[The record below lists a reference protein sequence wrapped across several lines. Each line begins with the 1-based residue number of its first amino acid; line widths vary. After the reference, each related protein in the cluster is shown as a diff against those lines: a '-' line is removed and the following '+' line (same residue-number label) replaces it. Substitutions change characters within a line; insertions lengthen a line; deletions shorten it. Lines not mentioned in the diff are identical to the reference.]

1 MRRRGAWTFGCVCAW
16 LLTAALLAPPAS
28 AHHAESFQACWW
40 LPWEKECEGHRT
52 VVWVAVEVV
61 LRGVV
66 KPTHHNYEAELWR
79 RAPCTG
85 TWRLFKEGI
94 EIHRWG
100 GMVWRWETS
109 EADANIECTYGFQF
123 RIPGHGRSNKVRIRV
138 LPPGY

>member
-1 MRRRGAWTFGCVCAW
+1 MSARKLAAAMVWILA
-16 LLTAALLAPPAS
+16 AALLAPPAS
-28 AHHAESFQACWW
+28 AHHAESFWACWW
-40 LPWEKECEGHRT
+40 NRAARECRGHRELILT
-52 VVWVAVEVV
+52 RDLRI

-66 KPTHHNYEAELWR
+66 KPTHRNYEAELWR

-123 RIPGHGRSNKVRIRV
+123 RIPGHGRSNKVRIWV
-138 LPPGY
+138 IPPDI